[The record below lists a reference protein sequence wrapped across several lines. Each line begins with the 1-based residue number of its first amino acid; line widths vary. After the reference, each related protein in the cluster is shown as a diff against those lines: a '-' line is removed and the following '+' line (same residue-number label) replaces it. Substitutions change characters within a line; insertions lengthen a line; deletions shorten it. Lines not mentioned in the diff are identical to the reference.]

1 MDRMVNRELYPLTQL
16 VFATTT
22 TTTTTTYSFK
32 LTLLQFLGQ
41 IRFKTLFK
49 HTFCVFHQIASR
61 PHDIVHARHL
71 NI

>member
-22 TTTTTTYSFK
+22 VYSFK

-61 PHDIVHARHL
+61 PHDIVHTRHL